1 MGSEVYI
8 IAMANVD
15 PIRRAEIGRE
25 KRARTRT
32 QLIAAASSLFARQ
45 AVESV
50 TVDEVVKEA
59 GLAKGT
65 FYVHFENLESLTA
78 AVADEVVKSV
88 DDLLQPGRLAFG
100 EPAYRIA
107 FGCCGFIDNAL
118 SDPGWAMVLAR
129 MITAAPRGGEIARR
143 HLLEDLSE
151 LSKGLRGGASPA
163 LSLEIVVGIMNQLL
177 AAFGEGRLSWRDR
190 EPAVAAILRA
200 IGVDARQAKSA
211 LARLPAP
218 RKSALPPVAGRS
230 PRLRQ
235 RPAGRSS

>member
-1 MGSEVYI
+1 
-8 IAMANVD
+8 MANVN

-25 KRARTRT
+25 KRARTRAK
-32 QLIAAASSLFARQ
+32 LLAAAHSLFARQ
-45 AVESV
+45 AVESI
-50 TVDEVVKEA
+50 TVDDVVNEA
-59 GLAKGT
+59 GVAKGT
-65 FYVHFENLESLTA
+65 FYVHFEDLKSLTT
-78 AVADEVVKSV
+78 AVADEVVKSM
-88 DDLLQPGRLAFG
+88 DDLLQPGRLSLG

-107 FGCCGFIDNAL
+107 FGCCGFIDEAI
-118 SDPGWAMVLAR
+118 SDPEWAIVMAR
-129 MITAAPRGGEIARR
+129 MTTAAPKGGEIARR

-151 LSKGLRGGASPA
+151 LSKGLRGRISPA

-177 AAFGEGRLSWRDR
+177 VAFGEGRLSWRDR

-218 RKSALPPVAGRS
+218 RTSALPPVPGRG

-235 RPAGRSS
+235 RPARRSS